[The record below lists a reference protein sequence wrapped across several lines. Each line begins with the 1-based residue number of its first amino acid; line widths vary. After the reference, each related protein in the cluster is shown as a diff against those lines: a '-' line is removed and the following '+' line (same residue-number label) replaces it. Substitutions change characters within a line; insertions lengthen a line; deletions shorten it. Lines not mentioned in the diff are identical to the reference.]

1 MYQNNIL
8 YSGFMFKTKS
18 LVLYKN
24 QPALL
29 QEVSTDK
36 YTILYCTD
44 LPSPGGKPAQFATQK
59 VREKD
64 IELLFET
71 SSGEKTLL
79 VQLLQISEDAK
90 AMQKRIEPIYEL
102 LSEDEDSFTT
112 PVSFADLQDYADV
125 KTAQDSWI
133 LYKALKNTMFF
144 TEQAPLSFM
153 VQTKEVIAR
162 QEEKNKAKEAEQE
175 IRSAF
180 IRRLKA
186 KKLDLPADAQL
197 MQDVEALA
205 LGQSDKSKTM
215 KEAGFTETPE
225 KAHKLLLDTGVWTV
239 TKNPYPTRWGL
250 STQSATQR
258 LAPPPEEERITL
270 EQEAYAIDNQWSTD
284 PDDAIAFDGQYVW
297 VHIAD
302 PASSVYPDSPIDIAA
317 RHRGAT
323 LYIPEG
329 AVRMLAEDSLEDYA
343 LGLTTLSR
351 ALSFCIELDE
361 NGAVLSCKV
370 LKTLVKVK
378 RYTYEEANIQK
389 DSPQLAPLYAIAR
402 RNEQR
407 RLKAGAVSITLPEVH
422 ISVTDGIVNISPALS
437 WESNNVVREFM
448 LLAGEAV
455 AKFAFKNGIPFPFV
469 SQEKPDLPT
478 NILDGYAG
486 QYQLRRCMRSRSL
499 GVTPMQH
506 AGLGLGMYTQV
517 TSPLRRYSDLVAHQQ
532 LRAFIDGR
540 PLLNKDTMLER
551 IAAGDAAAGASVK
564 AERKSNLHWT
574 LVYLTQNP
582 QWEGDAV
589 VVELKGKQA
598 LCLIPSL
605 AQETLLTPSRTVALN
620 DTIKVRAGNIDI
632 PTLSVNFISL

>member
-1 MYQNNIL
+1 
-8 YSGFMFKTKS
+8 MFKTKS

-36 YTILYCTD
+36 YTILYCTA

-71 SSGEKTLL
+71 TSGEKTLL
-79 VQLLQISEDAK
+79 VQLLQVSEDAK
-90 AMQKRIEPIYEL
+90 AMQERIEPIYEL
-102 LSEDEDSFTT
+102 LSEDENSFTT

-133 LYKALKNTMFF
+133 LYKALKNTLFF

-153 VQTKEVIAR
+153 LQTKEVIAR

-343 LGLTTLSR
+343 LGLTPLSR

-378 RYTYEEANIQK
+378 RYTYEEADIQK

>member
-1 MYQNNIL
+1 
-8 YSGFMFKTKS
+8 MFKTKS
-18 LVLYKN
+18 LVLYKK

-36 YTILYCTD
+36 YTILYCTA

-162 QEEKNKAKEAEQE
+162 QEEKNKAKEVEQE

-180 IRRLKA
+180 IQRLKA

-378 RYTYEEANIQK
+378 RYTYEEADIQK

>member
-1 MYQNNIL
+1 
-8 YSGFMFKTKS
+8 MFKTKS

-36 YTILYCTD
+36 YTILYCTA

-71 SSGEKTLL
+71 TSGEKTLL
-79 VQLLQISEDAK
+79 VQLLQVSEDAK
-90 AMQKRIEPIYEL
+90 AMQERIEPLYEL
-102 LSEDEDSFTT
+102 LSEEEDSFTT
-112 PVSFADLQDYADV
+112 PVSFADLQDYTDV
-125 KTAQDSWI
+125 KTAQDSWL
-133 LYKALKNTMFF
+133 LYKALKNTLFF
-144 TEQAPLSFM
+144 TEQDSLSF
-153 VQTKEVIAR
+153 VLQTKEVIAR
-162 QEEKNKAKEAEQE
+162 QEEKNKAKEVEQE
-175 IRSAF
+175 NRSAF
-180 IRRLKA
+180 IQRLKA
-186 KKLDLPADAQL
+186 KKLNLPADAQL

-343 LGLTTLSR
+343 LGLTPLSR

-378 RYTYEEANIQK
+378 RYTYEEADMQK

>member
-1 MYQNNIL
+1 
-8 YSGFMFKTKS
+8 MFKTKS

-36 YTILYCTD
+36 YTILYCTA
-44 LPSPGGKPAQFATQK
+44 LPSPGGKPAQFTTQK

-71 SSGEKTLL
+71 TSGEKTLL
-79 VQLLQISEDAK
+79 VQLLRVSEDAK
-90 AMQKRIEPIYEL
+90 AMQERIEPLYEL
-102 LSEDEDSFTT
+102 LSEEEDSFTT

-125 KTAQDSWI
+125 KTAQDSWL
-133 LYKALKNTMFF
+133 LYKALKNTLFF
-144 TEQAPLSFM
+144 TEQDSLSFM
-153 VQTKEVIAR
+153 LQTKEVIAR
-162 QEEKNKAKEAEQE
+162 QEEKNRAKEAELE
-175 IRSAF
+175 NRSAF
-180 IRRLKA
+180 IQRLKA

-343 LGLTTLSR
+343 LGLTPLSR

-378 RYTYEEANIQK
+378 RYTYEEADMQK
-389 DSPQLAPLYAIAR
+389 DSPQLAPLYTIAR

>member
-1 MYQNNIL
+1 
-8 YSGFMFKTKS
+8 MFKTKS

-36 YTILYCTD
+36 YTILYCTA

-71 SSGEKTLL
+71 TSGEKTLL
-79 VQLLQISEDAK
+79 VQLLQVSEDAK
-90 AMQKRIEPIYEL
+90 AMQERIEPIYEL

-112 PVSFADLQDYADV
+112 PISFADLQDYADV
-125 KTAQDSWI
+125 KNAQDSWV
-133 LYKALKNTMFF
+133 LYKALKNTLFF

-153 VQTKEVIAR
+153 LQTKEVIAR

-343 LGLTTLSR
+343 LGLTPLSR

-378 RYTYEEANIQK
+378 RYTYEEADIQK

>member
-1 MYQNNIL
+1 
-8 YSGFMFKTKS
+8 MFKTKS

>member
-1 MYQNNIL
+1 
-8 YSGFMFKTKS
+8 MFKTKS

-36 YTILYCTD
+36 YTILYCTA

-71 SSGEKTLL
+71 TSGEKTLL
-79 VQLLQISEDAK
+79 VQLLQVSEDAK
-90 AMQKRIEPIYEL
+90 AMQERIEPIYEL
-102 LSEDEDSFTT
+102 LSEEEDSFTT
-112 PVSFADLQDYADV
+112 PVSFVDLQDYADV
-125 KTAQDSWI
+125 KTAQDSWL
-133 LYKALKNTMFF
+133 LYKALKNTLFF
-144 TEQAPLSFM
+144 TEQDSLSFM
-153 VQTKEVIAR
+153 LQTKEVIAR
-162 QEEKNKAKEAEQE
+162 QEEKNRAKEAELE
-175 IRSAF
+175 NRSAF
-180 IRRLKA
+180 IQRLKA

-343 LGLTTLSR
+343 LGLTPLSR

-378 RYTYEEANIQK
+378 RYTYEEADMQK

>member
-1 MYQNNIL
+1 
-8 YSGFMFKTKS
+8 MFKTKS

-36 YTILYCTD
+36 YTILYCTA

-71 SSGEKTLL
+71 TSGEKTLL
-79 VQLLQISEDAK
+79 VQLLQVSEDAK
-90 AMQKRIEPIYEL
+90 AMQERIEPIYEL
-102 LSEDEDSFTT
+102 LSEEEDSFTT
-112 PVSFADLQDYADV
+112 PVSFVDLQDYADV
-125 KTAQDSWI
+125 KTAQDSWL
-133 LYKALKNTMFF
+133 LYKALKNTLFF
-144 TEQAPLSFM
+144 TEQDSLSFM

-343 LGLTTLSR
+343 LGLTPLSR

-378 RYTYEEANIQK
+378 RYTYEEADMQK

>member
-1 MYQNNIL
+1 
-8 YSGFMFKTKS
+8 MFKTKS

-36 YTILYCTD
+36 YTILYCTA

-71 SSGEKTLL
+71 TSGEKTLL
-79 VQLLQISEDAK
+79 VQLLQVTEDAK
-90 AMQKRIEPIYEL
+90 AMQERIEPIYEL

-112 PVSFADLQDYADV
+112 PVSFADLQDYTDV

-133 LYKALKNTMFF
+133 LYKALKNTLFF

-180 IRRLKA
+180 IQRLKA
-186 KKLDLPADAQL
+186 KKLNLPADAQL

-343 LGLTTLSR
+343 LGLTPLSR

-378 RYTYEEANIQK
+378 RYTYEEADIQK

-532 LRAFIDGR
+532 LRAFTDGR

>member
-1 MYQNNIL
+1 
-8 YSGFMFKTKS
+8 MFKTKS

-36 YTILYCTD
+36 YTILYCTA

-71 SSGEKTLL
+71 TSGEKTLL
-79 VQLLQISEDAK
+79 VQLLQVSEDAK
-90 AMQKRIEPIYEL
+90 AMQERIEPIYEL

-133 LYKALKNTMFF
+133 LYKALKNTLFF

-284 PDDAIAFDGQYVW
+284 PDDAIAFDGQHVW

-343 LGLTTLSR
+343 LGLTPLSR

-378 RYTYEEANIQK
+378 RYTYEEADMQK

-532 LRAFIDGR
+532 LWAFIDGR

>member
-1 MYQNNIL
+1 
-8 YSGFMFKTKS
+8 MFKTKS

-36 YTILYCTD
+36 YTILYCTA

-71 SSGEKTLL
+71 TSGEKTLL
-79 VQLLQISEDAK
+79 VQLLQVSEDAK
-90 AMQKRIEPIYEL
+90 AMQERIEPIYEL

-125 KTAQDSWI
+125 KNAQDSWI
-133 LYKALKNTMFF
+133 LYKALKNTLFF

-153 VQTKEVIAR
+153 LQTKEVIAR

-343 LGLTTLSR
+343 LGLTPLSR

-378 RYTYEEANIQK
+378 RYTYEEADIQK

>member
-1 MYQNNIL
+1 
-8 YSGFMFKTKS
+8 MFKTKS

-36 YTILYCTD
+36 YTILYCTA
-44 LPSPGGKPAQFATQK
+44 LPSPGGKPAQFTTQK

-71 SSGEKTLL
+71 TSGEKTLL
-79 VQLLQISEDAK
+79 VQLLQVSEDAK
-90 AMQKRIEPIYEL
+90 AMQERIEPLYEL
-102 LSEDEDSFTT
+102 LSEEEDSFTT

-125 KTAQDSWI
+125 KTAQDSWL
-133 LYKALKNTMFF
+133 LYKALKNTLFF
-144 TEQAPLSFM
+144 TEQDSLSFM
-153 VQTKEVIAR
+153 LQTKEVIAR
-162 QEEKNKAKEAEQE
+162 QEEKNRAKEAELE
-175 IRSAF
+175 NRSAF
-180 IRRLKA
+180 IQRLKA
-186 KKLDLPADAQL
+186 KKLNWPADAQL

-225 KAHKLLLDTGVWTV
+225 KAHELLLDTGVWTV

-302 PASSVYPDSPIDIAA
+302 PASSVYTDSPIDIAA

-343 LGLTTLSR
+343 LGLTPLSR

-378 RYTYEEANIQK
+378 RYTYEEADIQK

>member
-1 MYQNNIL
+1 
-8 YSGFMFKTKS
+8 MFKTKS

-36 YTILYCTD
+36 YTILYCTA

-71 SSGEKTLL
+71 TSGEKTLL
-79 VQLLQISEDAK
+79 VQLLQVSEDAK
-90 AMQKRIEPIYEL
+90 AMQERIEPIYEL
-102 LSEDEDSFTT
+102 LSEDENSFTT

-133 LYKALKNTMFF
+133 LYKALKNTLFF

-153 VQTKEVIAR
+153 LQTKEVIAR

-302 PASSVYPDSPIDIAA
+302 PASSIYPDSPIDIAA

-343 LGLTTLSR
+343 LGLTPLSR

-378 RYTYEEANIQK
+378 RYTYEEADIQK

>member
-1 MYQNNIL
+1 
-8 YSGFMFKTKS
+8 MFKTKS

-36 YTILYCTD
+36 YTILYCTA
-44 LPSPGGKPAQFATQK
+44 LPSPGGKPAQFTTQK

-71 SSGEKTLL
+71 TSGEKTLL
-79 VQLLQISEDAK
+79 VQLLQVSEDAK
-90 AMQKRIEPIYEL
+90 AMQERIEPLYEL

-125 KTAQDSWI
+125 KTAQDSWL
-133 LYKALKNTMFF
+133 LYKALKNTLFF
-144 TEQAPLSFM
+144 TEQDSLSFM
-153 VQTKEVIAR
+153 LQTKEVIAR
-162 QEEKNKAKEAEQE
+162 QEEKNKAKEVEQE

-343 LGLTTLSR
+343 LGLTPLSR
-351 ALSFCIELDE
+351 ALSFCIELDK

-378 RYTYEEANIQK
+378 RYTYEEADMQK

-605 AQETLLTPSRTVALN
+605 AQETVLTPSRTVALN

>member
-1 MYQNNIL
+1 
-8 YSGFMFKTKS
+8 MFKTKS

-36 YTILYCTD
+36 YTILYCTA

-71 SSGEKTLL
+71 TSGEKTLL
-79 VQLLQISEDAK
+79 VQLLQVTEDAK
-90 AMQKRIEPIYEL
+90 AMQERIEPIYEL

-112 PVSFADLQDYADV
+112 PVSFADLQDYTDV
-125 KTAQDSWI
+125 KTAQDSWL
-133 LYKALKNTMFF
+133 LYKALKNTLFF
-144 TEQAPLSFM
+144 TEQDSLSFM

-162 QEEKNKAKEAEQE
+162 QEEKNRAKEAELE
-175 IRSAF
+175 NRSAF
-180 IRRLKA
+180 IQRLKA
-186 KKLDLPADAQL
+186 KKLNLPADAQL

-215 KEAGFTETPE
+215 KEAGFTDTPE
-225 KAHKLLLDTGVWTV
+225 QAHKLVLDTGVWTV

-343 LGLTTLSR
+343 LGLTPLSR

-378 RYTYEEANIQK
+378 RYTYEEADMQK

>member
-1 MYQNNIL
+1 
-8 YSGFMFKTKS
+8 MFKTKS

-36 YTILYCTD
+36 YTILYCTA
-44 LPSPGGKPAQFATQK
+44 LPSPGGKPAQFTTQK

-71 SSGEKTLL
+71 TSGEKTLL
-79 VQLLQISEDAK
+79 VQLLRVSEDAK
-90 AMQKRIEPIYEL
+90 AMQERIEPLYEL
-102 LSEDEDSFTT
+102 LSEEEDSFTT

-125 KTAQDSWI
+125 KTAQDSWL
-133 LYKALKNTMFF
+133 LYKALKNTLFF
-144 TEQAPLSFM
+144 TEQDSLSFM
-153 VQTKEVIAR
+153 LQTKEVIAR
-162 QEEKNKAKEAEQE
+162 QEEKNKAKEVEQE

-343 LGLTTLSR
+343 LGLTPLSR

-378 RYTYEEANIQK
+378 RYTYEEADMQK
-389 DSPQLAPLYAIAR
+389 DSPQLAPLYTIAR

>member
-1 MYQNNIL
+1 
-8 YSGFMFKTKS
+8 MFKTKS

-36 YTILYCTD
+36 YTILYCTA
-44 LPSPGGKPAQFATQK
+44 LPSPGGKPSQFATQK

-71 SSGEKTLL
+71 TSGEKTLL
-79 VQLLQISEDAK
+79 VQLLQVSEDAK
-90 AMQKRIEPIYEL
+90 AMQERIEPIYEL

-125 KTAQDSWI
+125 KTAQDSWV
-133 LYKALKNTMFF
+133 LYKALKNTLFF

-153 VQTKEVIAR
+153 LQTKEVIAR

-186 KKLDLPADAQL
+186 KKLDLPADVQL

-343 LGLTTLSR
+343 LGLTPLSR

-378 RYTYEEANIQK
+378 RYTYEEADIQK

>member
-1 MYQNNIL
+1 
-8 YSGFMFKTKS
+8 MFKTKS

-36 YTILYCTD
+36 YTILYCTA

-71 SSGEKTLL
+71 TSGEKTLL
-79 VQLLQISEDAK
+79 VQLLQVTEDAK
-90 AMQKRIEPIYEL
+90 AMQERIEPLYEL
-102 LSEDEDSFTT
+102 LSEEEDSFTT

-125 KTAQDSWI
+125 KTAQDSWL
-133 LYKALKNTMFF
+133 LYKALKNTLFF
-144 TEQAPLSFM
+144 TEQDSLSFM

-162 QEEKNKAKEAEQE
+162 QEEKNRAKEAELE
-175 IRSAF
+175 NRSAF
-180 IRRLKA
+180 IQRLKA
-186 KKLDLPADAQL
+186 KKLNLPADAQL

-343 LGLTTLSR
+343 LGLTPLSR

-378 RYTYEEANIQK
+378 RYTYEEADIQK
-389 DSPQLAPLYAIAR
+389 DSPQLAPLYTIAR

-582 QWEGDAV
+582 QWEGDAI

>member
-1 MYQNNIL
+1 
-8 YSGFMFKTKS
+8 MFKTKS

-36 YTILYCTD
+36 YTILYCTA

-71 SSGEKTLL
+71 TSGEKTLL
-79 VQLLQISEDAK
+79 VQLLQVSEDAK
-90 AMQKRIEPIYEL
+90 AMQERIEPLYEL
-102 LSEDEDSFTT
+102 LSEEEDSFTT

-125 KTAQDSWI
+125 KTAQDSWL
-133 LYKALKNTMFF
+133 LYKALKNTLFF
-144 TEQAPLSFM
+144 TEQDSLSFM

-162 QEEKNKAKEAEQE
+162 QEEKNRAKEAELE
-175 IRSAF
+175 NRSAF

-186 KKLDLPADAQL
+186 KKLNLPADAQL

-343 LGLTTLSR
+343 LGLTPLSR

-378 RYTYEEANIQK
+378 RYTYEEADMQK

-402 RNEQR
+402 KNEQR

-478 NILDGYAG
+478 NILDRYAG

>member
-1 MYQNNIL
+1 
-8 YSGFMFKTKS
+8 MFKTKS

-36 YTILYCTD
+36 YTILYCTA
-44 LPSPGGKPAQFATQK
+44 LPSPGGKPAQFTTQK

-71 SSGEKTLL
+71 TSGEKTLL
-79 VQLLQISEDAK
+79 VQLLQVSEDAK
-90 AMQKRIEPIYEL
+90 AMQERIEPLYEL
-102 LSEDEDSFTT
+102 LSEEEDSFTT

-125 KTAQDSWI
+125 KTAQDSWL
-133 LYKALKNTMFF
+133 LYKALKNTLFF
-144 TEQAPLSFM
+144 TEQDSLSFM
-153 VQTKEVIAR
+153 LQTKEVIAR
-162 QEEKNKAKEAEQE
+162 QEEKNKAKEVEQE

-343 LGLTTLSR
+343 LGLTPLSR

-378 RYTYEEANIQK
+378 RYTYEEADIQK

>member
-1 MYQNNIL
+1 
-8 YSGFMFKTKS
+8 MFKTKS

-36 YTILYCTD
+36 YTILYCTA

-71 SSGEKTLL
+71 TSGEKTLL
-79 VQLLQISEDAK
+79 VQLLQVSEDAK
-90 AMQKRIEPIYEL
+90 AMQERIEPIYEL

-133 LYKALKNTMFF
+133 LYKALKNTLFF

-284 PDDAIAFDGQYVW
+284 PDDAIAFDGQHVW

-343 LGLTTLSR
+343 LGLTPLSR

-378 RYTYEEANIQK
+378 RYTYEEADIQK

>member
-1 MYQNNIL
+1 
-8 YSGFMFKTKS
+8 MFKTKS

-24 QPALL
+24 QPVLL

-36 YTILYCTD
+36 YTILYCTA

-71 SSGEKTLL
+71 TSGEKTLL
-79 VQLLQISEDAK
+79 VQLLQVTEDAK
-90 AMQKRIEPIYEL
+90 AMQERIEPIYEL
-102 LSEDEDSFTT
+102 LSEEEDSFTT

-125 KTAQDSWI
+125 KTAQDSWL
-133 LYKALKNTMFF
+133 LYKALKNTLFF

-162 QEEKNKAKEAEQE
+162 QEEKNKAKEVEQE

-186 KKLDLPADAQL
+186 KKLNLPADAQL

-343 LGLTTLSR
+343 LGLTPLSR

-378 RYTYEEANIQK
+378 RYTYEEADIQK

>member
-1 MYQNNIL
+1 
-8 YSGFMFKTKS
+8 MFKTKS

-284 PDDAIAFDGQYVW
+284 PDDAIAFDGQHVW

-343 LGLTTLSR
+343 LGLTPLSR

-378 RYTYEEANIQK
+378 RYTYEEADIQK

>member
-1 MYQNNIL
+1 
-8 YSGFMFKTKS
+8 MFKTKS

-36 YTILYCTD
+36 YTILYCTA

-71 SSGEKTLL
+71 TSGEKTLL
-79 VQLLQISEDAK
+79 VQLLQVSEDAK
-90 AMQKRIEPIYEL
+90 AMQERIEPIYEL
-102 LSEDEDSFTT
+102 LSEEEDSFTT
-112 PVSFADLQDYADV
+112 PVSFVDLQDYADV
-125 KTAQDSWI
+125 KTAQDSWL
-133 LYKALKNTMFF
+133 LYKALKNTLFF
-144 TEQAPLSFM
+144 TEQDSLSFM
-153 VQTKEVIAR
+153 LQTKEVIAR
-162 QEEKNKAKEAEQE
+162 QEEKNRAKEAELE
-175 IRSAF
+175 NRSAF
-180 IRRLKA
+180 IQRLKA
-186 KKLDLPADAQL
+186 KKLNLPADAQL

-284 PDDAIAFDGQYVW
+284 PDDAIAFDGQHVW

-343 LGLTTLSR
+343 LGLTPLSR

-378 RYTYEEANIQK
+378 RYTYEEADIQK

-582 QWEGDAV
+582 QWEGNAV

-632 PTLSVNFISL
+632 PNLSVNFISL

>member
-1 MYQNNIL
+1 
-8 YSGFMFKTKS
+8 MFKTKS

-36 YTILYCTD
+36 YTILYCTA

-71 SSGEKTLL
+71 TSGEKTLL
-79 VQLLQISEDAK
+79 VQLLQVTEDAK
-90 AMQKRIEPIYEL
+90 AMQERIEPLYEL

-112 PVSFADLQDYADV
+112 PVSFADLQDYTDV

-133 LYKALKNTMFF
+133 LYKALKNTLFF

-162 QEEKNKAKEAEQE
+162 QEEKNKSKEVEQE

-180 IRRLKA
+180 IQRLKA

-343 LGLTTLSR
+343 LGLTPLSR

-378 RYTYEEANIQK
+378 RYTYEEADIQK

>member
-1 MYQNNIL
+1 
-8 YSGFMFKTKS
+8 MFKTKS

-36 YTILYCTD
+36 YTILYCTA
-44 LPSPGGKPAQFATQK
+44 LPSPGGKPAQFTTQK

-71 SSGEKTLL
+71 TSGEKTLL
-79 VQLLQISEDAK
+79 VQLLQVTEDAK
-90 AMQKRIEPIYEL
+90 AMQERIEPIYEL

-125 KTAQDSWI
+125 KTAQDSWL
-133 LYKALKNTMFF
+133 LYKALKNTLFF
-144 TEQAPLSFM
+144 TEQDSLSFM

-162 QEEKNKAKEAEQE
+162 QEEKNRAKEAELE
-175 IRSAF
+175 NRSAF
-180 IRRLKA
+180 IQRLKA
-186 KKLDLPADAQL
+186 KKLNLPADAQL

-343 LGLTTLSR
+343 LGLTPLSR

-378 RYTYEEANIQK
+378 RYTYEEADMQK

>member
-36 YTILYCTD
+36 YTILYCTA

-71 SSGEKTLL
+71 TSGEKTLL
-79 VQLLQISEDAK
+79 VQLLQVSEDAK
-90 AMQKRIEPIYEL
+90 AMQERIEPIYEL
-102 LSEDEDSFTT
+102 LSEEEDSFTT
-112 PVSFADLQDYADV
+112 PVSFVDLQDYADV
-125 KTAQDSWI
+125 KTAQDSWL
-133 LYKALKNTMFF
+133 LYKALKNTLFF
-144 TEQAPLSFM
+144 TEQDSLSFM
-153 VQTKEVIAR
+153 LQTKEVIAR
-162 QEEKNKAKEAEQE
+162 QEEKNRAKEAELE
-175 IRSAF
+175 NRSAF
-180 IRRLKA
+180 IQRLKA
-186 KKLDLPADAQL
+186 KKLNLPADAQL

-284 PDDAIAFDGQYVW
+284 PDDAIAFDGQHVW

-343 LGLTTLSR
+343 LGLTPLSR

-378 RYTYEEANIQK
+378 RYTYEEADIQK

-582 QWEGDAV
+582 QWEGNAV

-632 PTLSVNFISL
+632 PNLSVNFISL

>member
-1 MYQNNIL
+1 
-8 YSGFMFKTKS
+8 MFKTKS

-36 YTILYCTD
+36 YTILYCTA

-71 SSGEKTLL
+71 TSGEKTLL
-79 VQLLQISEDAK
+79 VQLLQVTEDAK
-90 AMQKRIEPIYEL
+90 AMQERIEPIYEL

-112 PVSFADLQDYADV
+112 PVSFADLQDYAAV

-133 LYKALKNTMFF
+133 LYKALKNTLFF

-343 LGLTTLSR
+343 LGLTPLSR

-378 RYTYEEANIQK
+378 RYTYEEADIQK

>member
-1 MYQNNIL
+1 
-8 YSGFMFKTKS
+8 MFKTKS

-36 YTILYCTD
+36 YTILYCTA

-71 SSGEKTLL
+71 TSGEKTLL
-79 VQLLQISEDAK
+79 VQLLQVSEDAK
-90 AMQKRIEPIYEL
+90 AMQEHIEPLYEL
-102 LSEDEDSFTT
+102 LSEEEDSFTT

-125 KTAQDSWI
+125 KTAQDSWL
-133 LYKALKNTMFF
+133 LYKALKNTLFF

-162 QEEKNKAKEAEQE
+162 QEEKNRAKEAELE
-175 IRSAF
+175 NRSAF
-180 IRRLKA
+180 IQRLKA

-343 LGLTTLSR
+343 LGLTPLSR

-378 RYTYEEANIQK
+378 RYTYEEADMQK

>member
-1 MYQNNIL
+1 
-8 YSGFMFKTKS
+8 MFKTKS

-36 YTILYCTD
+36 YTILYCTA

-71 SSGEKTLL
+71 TSGEKTLL
-79 VQLLQISEDAK
+79 VQLLQVSEDAK
-90 AMQKRIEPIYEL
+90 AMQKRIEPLYEL
-102 LSEDEDSFTT
+102 LSEEEDSFTT

-133 LYKALKNTMFF
+133 LYKALKNTLFF
-144 TEQAPLSFM
+144 TEQDSLSFM
-153 VQTKEVIAR
+153 LQTKEVIAR
-162 QEEKNKAKEAEQE
+162 QEEKNRAKEAELE
-175 IRSAF
+175 NRSAF
-180 IRRLKA
+180 IQRLKA

-343 LGLTTLSR
+343 LGLTPLSR

-378 RYTYEEANIQK
+378 RYTYEEADMQK

-422 ISVTDGIVNISPALS
+422 ISVTDGIVNIFPALS

-582 QWEGDAV
+582 QWEGNAV

-632 PTLSVNFISL
+632 PNLSVNFISL

>member
-1 MYQNNIL
+1 
-8 YSGFMFKTKS
+8 MFKTKS

-36 YTILYCTD
+36 YTILYCTA

-71 SSGEKTLL
+71 TSGEKTLL
-79 VQLLQISEDAK
+79 VQLLQVTEDAK
-90 AMQKRIEPIYEL
+90 AMQERIEPLYEL
-102 LSEDEDSFTT
+102 LSEEEDSFTT

-133 LYKALKNTMFF
+133 LYKALKNTLFF

-162 QEEKNKAKEAEQE
+162 QEEKNKAKEVEQE

-180 IRRLKA
+180 IQRLKA
-186 KKLDLPADAQL
+186 KKLNLPADAQL

-343 LGLTTLSR
+343 LGLTPLSR

-378 RYTYEEANIQK
+378 RYTYEEADMQK

-437 WESNNVVREFM
+437 FESNNVVREFM

>member
-1 MYQNNIL
+1 
-8 YSGFMFKTKS
+8 MFKTKS

-36 YTILYCTD
+36 YTILYCTA

-112 PVSFADLQDYADV
+112 PVSFADLQDYAAV

-378 RYTYEEANIQK
+378 RYTYEEADIQK

-422 ISVTDGIVNISPALS
+422 ISVTDGIVNIFPALS

>member
-1 MYQNNIL
+1 
-8 YSGFMFKTKS
+8 MFKTKS

-36 YTILYCTD
+36 YTILYCTA

-71 SSGEKTLL
+71 TSGEKTLL
-79 VQLLQISEDAK
+79 VQLLQVSEDAK
-90 AMQKRIEPIYEL
+90 AMQERIEPIYEL
-102 LSEDEDSFTT
+102 LSEEEDSFTT
-112 PVSFADLQDYADV
+112 PVSFVDLQDYADV
-125 KTAQDSWI
+125 KTAQDSWL
-133 LYKALKNTMFF
+133 LYKALKNTLFF
-144 TEQAPLSFM
+144 TEQDSLSFM
-153 VQTKEVIAR
+153 LQTKEVIAR
-162 QEEKNKAKEAEQE
+162 QEEKNRAKEAELE
-175 IRSAF
+175 NRSAF
-180 IRRLKA
+180 IQRLKA

-343 LGLTTLSR
+343 LGLTPLSR

-378 RYTYEEANIQK
+378 RYTYEEADIQK

-422 ISVTDGIVNISPALS
+422 ISVTDGIVNIFPALS

-506 AGLGLGMYTQV
+506 AGLVLGMYTQV

>member
-1 MYQNNIL
+1 
-8 YSGFMFKTKS
+8 MFKTKS

-36 YTILYCTD
+36 YTILYCTA

-71 SSGEKTLL
+71 TSGEKTLL
-79 VQLLQISEDAK
+79 VQLLQVTEDAK
-90 AMQKRIEPIYEL
+90 AMQERIEPLYEL
-102 LSEDEDSFTT
+102 LSEEEDSFTT

-125 KTAQDSWI
+125 KTAQDSWL
-133 LYKALKNTMFF
+133 LYKALKNTLFF
-144 TEQAPLSFM
+144 TEQDSLSFM
-153 VQTKEVIAR
+153 LQTKEVIAR
-162 QEEKNKAKEAEQE
+162 QEEKNRAKEAELE
-175 IRSAF
+175 NRSAF
-180 IRRLKA
+180 IQRLKA
-186 KKLDLPADAQL
+186 KKLNLPADAQL

-343 LGLTTLSR
+343 LGLTPLSR
-351 ALSFCIELDE
+351 ALSFCIELDK

-378 RYTYEEANIQK
+378 RYTYEEADMQK

>member
-1 MYQNNIL
+1 
-8 YSGFMFKTKS
+8 MFKTKS

-36 YTILYCTD
+36 YTILYCTA
-44 LPSPGGKPAQFATQK
+44 LPSPGGKPSQFATQK

-71 SSGEKTLL
+71 TSGEKTLL
-79 VQLLQISEDAK
+79 VQLLQVSEDAK
-90 AMQKRIEPIYEL
+90 AMQERIEPLYEL
-102 LSEDEDSFTT
+102 LSEEEDSFTT

-125 KTAQDSWI
+125 KTAQDSWL
-133 LYKALKNTMFF
+133 LYKALKNTLFF
-144 TEQAPLSFM
+144 TEQDSLSFM

-162 QEEKNKAKEAEQE
+162 QEEKNRAKEAELE
-175 IRSAF
+175 NRSAF
-180 IRRLKA
+180 IQRLKA
-186 KKLDLPADAQL
+186 KKLNLPADAQL

-343 LGLTTLSR
+343 LGLTPLSR

-378 RYTYEEANIQK
+378 RYTYEEADMQK

-605 AQETLLTPSRTVALN
+605 AQETVLTPSRTVALN

>member
-1 MYQNNIL
+1 
-8 YSGFMFKTKS
+8 MFKTKS

-36 YTILYCTD
+36 YTILYCTA

-71 SSGEKTLL
+71 TSGEKTLL
-79 VQLLQISEDAK
+79 VQLLQVSEDAK

-133 LYKALKNTMFF
+133 LYKALKNTLFF

-162 QEEKNKAKEAEQE
+162 QEEKNKAKEVEQE

-343 LGLTTLSR
+343 LGLTPLSR

-378 RYTYEEANIQK
+378 RYTYEEADIQK

-455 AKFAFKNGIPFPFV
+455 AKFAFKNSIPFPFV

>member
-1 MYQNNIL
+1 
-8 YSGFMFKTKS
+8 MFKTKS

-36 YTILYCTD
+36 YTILYCTA

-71 SSGEKTLL
+71 TSGEKTLL
-79 VQLLQISEDAK
+79 VQLLQVSEDAK
-90 AMQKRIEPIYEL
+90 AMQEHIEPLYEL
-102 LSEDEDSFTT
+102 LSEEEDSFTT

-125 KTAQDSWI
+125 KTAQDSWL
-133 LYKALKNTMFF
+133 LYKALKNTLFF

-162 QEEKNKAKEAEQE
+162 QEEKNRAKEAELE
-175 IRSAF
+175 NRSAF
-180 IRRLKA
+180 IQRLKA

-343 LGLTTLSR
+343 LGLTPLSR

-378 RYTYEEANIQK
+378 RYTYEEADIQK

-437 WESNNVVREFM
+437 FESNNVVREFM

>member
-1 MYQNNIL
+1 
-8 YSGFMFKTKS
+8 MFKKKS

-133 LYKALKNTMFF
+133 LYKALKNTLFF
-144 TEQAPLSFM
+144 TEQDSLSFM

-162 QEEKNKAKEAEQE
+162 QKEKNRAKEAELE
-175 IRSAF
+175 NRSAF

-270 EQEAYAIDNQWSTD
+270 EQEAFAIDNQWCTD

-378 RYTYEEANIQK
+378 RYTYEEADMQK

-422 ISVTDGIVNISPALS
+422 ISVTDGIVNIFPALS